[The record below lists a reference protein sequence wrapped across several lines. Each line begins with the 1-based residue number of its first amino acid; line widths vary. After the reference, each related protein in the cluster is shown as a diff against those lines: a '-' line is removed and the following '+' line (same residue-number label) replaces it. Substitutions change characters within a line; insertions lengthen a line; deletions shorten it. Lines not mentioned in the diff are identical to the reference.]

1 MARPKKSA
9 AKAPAKFQA
18 RTTPKGQRVQSKIT
32 KGTVTQ
38 EMVEK
43 RARELAEIDGR
54 GENEVTVSDL
64 AEAKR
69 ELLGAIH
76 PTARDE
82 DEESVTAG
90 TWTTPATD
98 TGKQTPKLLPQDDQ
112 MRKELVEEGVD
123 EAEHD
128 QMRQAAR
135 RQRKKES

>member
-9 AKAPAKFQA
+9 AKAPAKFQT
-18 RTTPKGQRVQSKIT
+18 RTTPT
-32 KGTVTQ
+32 
-38 EMVEK
+38 
-43 RARELAEIDGR
+43 GR
-54 GENEVTVSDL
+54 DENE
-64 AEAKR
+64 EA
-69 ELLGAIH
+69 
-76 PTARDE
+76 
-82 DEESVTAG
+82 VTAG
-90 TWTTPATD
+90 IWTTPATD